1 MWSLLN
7 KYDYKETKLKVEDVL
22 MDYKELKLKLDNIPY
37 YSAS

>member
-22 MDYKELKLKLDNIPY
+22 MDYKELKLKLDNIPHHN
-37 YSAS
+37 